1 MDDWRGSWL
10 FLVDFLVDF
19 LFFGLFVKFLS
30 LFPTFSNTDEQQQR
44 LSRAVVFAK
53 AHCELSETRS
63 RRTSKWTTVGRG
75 VVFGSISVQ
84 FIKPMKMVRV
94 VDA

>member
-1 MDDWRGSWL
+1 M

-30 LFPTFSNTDEQQQR
+30 LFPTFSNTDEQTAANY
-44 LSRAVVFAK
+44 RAVVVQLSF
-53 AHCELSETRS
+53 CESAL
-63 RRTSKWTTVGRG
+63 RTVEDSKWTVGRR

-84 FIKPMKMVRV
+84 FKPMKMVRV